1 MAPVRLLLGGRF
13 STAMRGVLALL
24 CLLPQGGLALAAA
37 PPAYAP
43 QEPSEEQRALVACT
57 PTGTFTNCTRF
68 TYSGGDQ
75 TFTVPAGVTSVYAR
89 LWGGGGG
96 GSPSAYYTGQ
106 FGGGGGGFTT
116 GTIAVTPGQSLTVT
130 SGQGGLM
137 NRTTAVYGGGGPGGR
152 GGAGGGLATGASGG
166 GMSAVWNGNYG
177 GTPLLIAGG
186 GGGSSPGADTGTP
199 AAGGGGGTNGGQDN
213 RPASS
218 GRGGTQSAGGAAAT
232 QTSCGS
238 ATAGSRFLG
247 GSGAPN
253 NNEGGGGGGGGLYGG
268 GGGACQ
274 GPSSLELNG
283 MGGGGSGY
291 TGGTGVTNAQTA
303 AGANS
308 AANGQGGLAAGRDD
322 ALYGSG
328 IGNGG
333 GTANGGNGE
342 VTLEWVTQIGLSIR
356 KTAAPTA
363 YVPGQS
369 LTYTVVVSNAGPAP
383 AVGAAV
389 RDALPAALSGFTWT
403 CSAGS
408 ASSGCGD
415 ASGTGSIDTTATVAV
430 NDSVTYTVTGTVPS
444 GTTGTLSNT
453 ATVTRPSATTD
464 PNCGP
469 TCSSSVDTPGRVT
482 TGLSVTKTPDKNPYV
497 PGQPLTYTIVVKN
510 AGPSDAVGTS
520 VADKLPNAI
529 QGFTW
534 KCTASSG
541 SSCGATASGTGDI
554 NTTVTI
560 LAGGQV
566 SYTLT
571 GTVPSDANGSLD
583 NRATVNPPTGATDPN
598 CSPKCTST
606 ANPIPPGNQAN
617 LVVSKTL
624 LTSPVVPGQQV
635 KWQVKVTNNGPSRA
649 RNVVVTDQVPA
660 GVTGAAM
667 VNDQDGSACPVA
679 NGTATCPA
687 VEIPVNGTASW
698 TLSGTLDPNATTTP
712 TNSAVVTGGP
722 DPSASSRT
730 AVASP
735 TATPTPQAGLTISKT
750 LLTSPVVP
758 GQQIQWRV
766 TVANSGPSRARNVV
780 VTDQVPAGVSGASM
794 KADADGTAC
803 SISGGVATCPA
814 VEIPAGSSAS
824 WTLSGT
830 LSPDATTTPT
840 NTAVVTGGP
849 DPSATARTAVASP
862 SALPTPQANLVV
874 SKSLLTSP
882 VVPGQQVQWRV
893 TVANSGPS
901 RARNVVVTDQVP
913 AGVSGASMKADADG
927 TACSISGGVATC
939 PAVEIPAGSSASW
952 TLSGSL
958 DPNAT
963 TTPTNTVTVTGGPD
977 PSASTRTAVA
987 SPTAAP
993 TPQAG
998 LKVSKSL
1005 VTNPV
1010 VPGQQ
1015 IQWQIN
1021 VFNSGPSRARNVVVG
1036 DQIPAGVN
1044 NATMTGPNG
1053 TTCPIAN
1060 GVATCPAV
1068 EIPAGQALNWTLTGT
1083 LDPNATATPTNT
1095 VTVTGGPDPTAS
1107 THTAVASPSNSPVP
1121 QANLAVSKVLLTSPV
1136 VPGQQVQ
1143 WQVSVT
1149 NNGPSRARNVVV
1161 TDQVP
1166 AGVSGASMT
1175 GSDGS
1180 TCPISGGVATCPAV
1194 EIPAGQTMTW
1204 MLSGTLDPN
1213 ATATPSNTVT
1223 VTGGPDPTASTHTAV
1238 ASPSNSPSPQAN
1250 LSVSKVLLTNP
1261 VVPGQ
1266 QIQWRVSV
1274 TNNGPSR
1281 ARNVVVTD
1289 QVPSGVADASMR
1301 ADAGGAGCPISGGV
1315 ATCPAVEIPAGQTL
1329 TWTLTGTLASDA
1341 TATPTN
1347 TVTVTGGPDP
1357 TAATHTAV
1365 ASPSNSPSPQAN
1377 LTVSKVL
1384 LTNPVVPGQQ
1394 IQWQVSVTNSGPSR
1408 ARNVVVTDQVPAGV
1422 SGASMAGA
1430 DGSTCVISGG
1440 VATCPA
1446 VEIPAGQTMTWTL
1459 SGTLDPN
1466 ATTTPTNSVTVTGG
1480 PDPTASSHTAVASPT
1495 SSPTPQAGL
1504 SIGKVLLTNPVV
1516 PGQQIQW
1523 QVTVTNNGPSRA
1535 RNVVV
1540 TDQVPASVNGA
1551 SMTADADGAN
1561 CPVSSGVATCPAVEI
1576 PAGQALTWT
1585 LSGTLSPDATTT
1597 PTNTAVVTGGPDPAA
1612 TARTAVAS
1620 PSSSPTP
1627 QAKLVVSKALLTDPV
1642 VPGQQVQWRV
1652 TVTNNGPSRAR
1663 NVVVTDTVPA
1673 GVNDPSMAASD
1684 GTACP
1689 IANGTATCP
1698 AVEIPAGSSAT
1709 WTLTGTLAP
1718 DATVTPTNTVTVTG
1732 GPDPSASTHTAVAS
1746 PTSTPS
1752 AQAKLVVSKVLL
1764 TDPVVPGQQ
1773 VQWRVSVTNNGPSR
1787 ARNVVVTDQVPAGV
1801 SGASMTGSD
1810 GSTCPITS
1818 GVATCPAVEIPAG
1831 QTMTWTLSG
1840 TLDANATTTPTNTAV
1855 VTGGPDPT
1863 ATAHTAVASPSTS
1876 PSPRANLTVSKSLL
1890 TNPVVPGQQ
1899 VQWRVSVT
1907 NSGPSRA
1914 RNVVVTDQVP
1924 AGVSGASMAGSDGS
1938 TCPISGGVAT
1948 CPAVEIPAGQTM
1960 TWTLTGTLAQD
1971 ATVTPT
1977 NTVTVTGGPDPTA
1990 ATHTA
1995 VASPS
2000 NSPSPQA
2007 NLTVSKSL
2015 LTNPVVP
2022 GQQIQWR
2029 VSVTNNGP
2037 SRARNVVVTD
2047 QVPTGVSAASMAA
2060 DADGAV
2066 CPISGGVA
2074 TCPAVEIPA
2083 GQTVTW
2089 TLTGTLAS
2097 DATATPSN
2105 TVTVTGGPDPTAAT
2119 HTAVA
2124 SPSNSPSP
2132 QANLTVSKVLLTNPV
2147 VPGQQIQWRVTVTNN
2162 GPSRARNVVVTDT
2175 VPTGVNA
2182 PSMAASDGTACP
2194 IANGTATC
2202 PAVEIPAGSSATW
2215 TLTGTLAP
2223 DATVTPTNTVTVTG
2237 GPDPS
2242 TSTHTAV
2249 ASPSNSPSQ
2258 QAKLSVS
2265 KVLLTDPVVPGQQVQ
2280 WRVSVTNNGPSRA
2293 RNVVVTDQ
2301 VPSGVNGASMAADA
2315 DGSTCPI
2322 ANGVATCPA
2331 VEIPVGQT
2339 ATWTLSGT
2347 LDANATSTPTNTAV
2361 VTGGPDPTATAH
2373 TAVASPSNSPSPQA
2387 NLSVSK
2393 ALLTDPVVPG
2403 QQVQWRVSVTNNGP
2417 SRARNVVV
2425 TDQVPSG
2432 VNDASMRADAGGAAC
2447 PISGGV
2453 ATCPAVEIPAGSSAS
2468 WTLTGTLAPDAT
2480 VTPTNTAVVTGG
2492 PDPTATAHT
2501 AVASPTSTPSAQA
2514 KLVVSKVLLTDPV
2527 VPGQQVQWRV
2537 SVTNNG
2543 PSRARNVVVT
2553 DQVPAGVS
2561 GASMAGS
2568 DGSTCPIAS
2577 GVATCPAVEIPAGQT
2592 MTWTLSG
2599 TLDSNATTTPTNT
2612 AVVTG
2617 GPDPTATAHT
2627 AVASPSTSPSPRA
2640 NLTVSK
2646 VLLTNPVVP
2655 GQQIQWRVSVTNNGP
2670 SRARNVVVT
2679 DQVPAGVNDASMLGS
2694 DGSTCPIAN
2703 GVATCPAMEIPA
2715 GQTMTWTL
2723 SGTLDPNATATPGNT
2738 VTVTGGPDP
2747 TAATHTA
2754 VASPSNSPS
2763 PRANLTV
2770 SKSLLTN
2777 PVVPG
2782 QQIQWRVSVTN
2793 NGPSRARNVVVTD
2806 TVPTGVNDASMRAD
2820 AGGAACPI
2828 SGGVATCPAV
2838 EIPAGQTLT
2847 WTLTGTL
2854 ASDATATPTNTVTVT
2869 GGPDPTDA
2877 THTAVASPSNS
2888 PSPQAN
2894 LTVSKVL
2901 LTNPVVPG
2909 QQIQWQ
2915 VSVTNNG
2922 PSRARNVVVTDRVPV
2937 GVSGASMTGSD
2948 GSTCPISGG
2957 VATCPAVEI
2966 PAGQTM
2972 TWTLSGTLDPNATT
2986 TPTNSVT
2993 VTGGPDPTASS
3004 HTAVASPTSSP
3015 TPQAG
3020 LSIGKVLLTNPVVP
3034 GQQIQWRVTVTN
3046 SGPSR
3051 ARNVVVMDQVPTS
3064 VNSASMT
3071 ADADGS
3077 TCPIASGVATC
3088 PAVEIPAGQTMT
3100 WTLSGTLDPNATS
3113 TPGNTAVV
3121 TGGPDPSATAHTAV
3135 ASPSSSPSP
3144 QANLSVSKVLLTDPV
3159 VPGQQIQWRVTV
3171 TNNGPSRA
3179 RNVVV
3184 TDAVPAGVNDPSMVA
3199 SDGTTCPIAN
3209 GTATCPAVE
3218 IPAGSSATWTL
3229 TGTLAPDATVTPTNT
3244 AVVTGG
3250 PDPTATAHTAVA
3262 SPSNSPSQ
3270 QARLTVSKV
3279 LLTDPVVP
3287 GQQVQ
3292 WRVSVTNNGPSR
3304 ARNVVVTDQV
3314 PSGVNGA
3321 SMTADADGS
3330 TCPIANGVATCP
3342 AVEIPVGQTLTWT
3355 LSGTLDAN
3363 ATSTPTNTAV
3373 VTGGPDPSATAH
3385 TAVASPPNSP
3395 SPQAKL
3401 TVSKVLLTNPVVPG
3415 QQIQWRVTVANNGPS
3430 RARNVVVTDLV
3441 PSGVN
3446 GASMKADADG
3456 STCPIANGVATCP
3469 AVEIPVGQTVTWTL
3483 TGTLSPD
3490 ATVTPTNTATVTGG
3504 PDPTA
3509 ATHTAVA
3516 SPSNSPLPQ
3525 ANLSVSKVLL
3535 TSPVVPGQQIQWR
3548 VTVTNNGPSRAR
3560 NVVVTDRVPDGVSG
3574 AGMTAADGT
3583 VCPITNGTAA
3593 CPAIELEVGQSQTY
3607 TLSGTLMQ
3615 DATVTPTNTAVVTGG
3630 PDPSATAHTAVASPS
3645 NSPSPQAKLTVSK
3658 VLLTNP
3664 VVPGEEIQWRVS
3676 VTNNGPS
3683 RARNVV
3689 VSDRIPDGVSDAV
3702 LQSDADASRCPITG
3716 GTAVCPAI
3724 ELEVG
3729 QTASYTLTGR
3739 LAPDA
3744 TVTPTN
3750 TAVVT
3755 GGPDPSATAHTAVAS
3770 PSNSP
3775 LPQANLSI
3783 AKVLVTN
3790 PVVPGQQIQWRVSVT
3805 NNGPSRAR
3813 NVVVT
3818 DTIPAMVNAPGM
3830 ASDTD
3835 GSTCPISN
3843 GVATCPAVEIPAGST
3858 VSYTVTGTLD
3868 PAATSTPANVAVV
3881 TGGPDPTATAHTA
3894 TAEASETVVPQARLS
3909 VSKVLLTDPVVPG
3922 QRIEWRISV
3931 TNNGPSRARNVV
3943 VSDRLPDGVVGAEL
3957 TPDAT
3962 HAACPVSGG
3971 VATCPA
3977 VEIPVGGTATYTV
3990 AGILAQ
3996 DATTVPGNIAVV
4008 TGGPDPSATAH
4019 TAVASPTGSPSPQ
4032 ARLSLAKVLVTDPV
4046 VPGGTIQWRVTVT
4059 NQGPSRARNVV
4070 VTDRVP
4076 DGVTGAMMVS
4086 DEDGTRCAITNG
4098 VAGCPAI
4105 ELEVGQMASYTLSG
4119 TLAADAV
4126 VTPTNT
4132 ATATGGPD
4140 PSTPTHTAVASPTNS
4155 PSPQANLSVSKVLVT
4170 DPVVPGQQIQWR
4182 VTVTNHGPSRA
4193 RNVVVT
4199 DRVPAGV
4206 SNASMVAQD
4215 GTACPIASGTATCP
4229 AVEIPAGQTL
4239 TWTLSGTLDANA
4251 TVTPINSV
4259 TVTGGPDPTASSH
4272 TAVASPSNSPSPQ
4285 ANLSVSK
4292 VLLTNPVVP
4301 GQQVQWRVS
4310 VTNNG
4315 PSRARNVVVTDQV
4328 PSGVNGASM
4337 VADADGANCPI
4348 GGGVAMCP
4356 AVEIAAGGTVTW
4368 TLTGTLSADATVT
4381 PSNTVTVT
4389 GGPDPSTPTHT
4400 AVASSSN
4407 SPLPQANLVVSK
4419 VLVTDPVVPGQQ
4431 IQWRVTVTNNG
4442 PSRARNVVVTDRI
4455 PDGVLNASMSAQD
4468 GTACSIANGTA
4479 TCPAVEIAAGG
4490 TVTWTLTGTLAP
4502 DATVT
4507 PTNTAVVTGGPDPT
4521 ATAHTAV
4528 ASPTNSPSPQANLS
4542 VSKVLLTN
4550 PVVPGQQIQWRVSV
4564 TNNGPSRARNVVV
4577 TDQVP
4582 AGVSNASMAADAGG
4596 ANCPI
4601 SGGVATCPAVEIP
4614 AGQTVTW
4621 TLTGTLSADA
4631 TVTPSN
4637 TVTVTG
4643 GPDPSTPTHTAV
4655 ASSSN
4660 SPLPQANLVVSKVL
4674 VTDPVVP
4681 GQQIQWRVTVTNNGP
4696 SRARNVV
4703 VTDRIPDGVLNAS
4716 MSAQDGTAC
4725 SIANGT
4731 ATCPAVEI
4739 AAGGT
4744 ATWTLTGTL
4753 APDATLT
4760 PTNTAVV
4767 TGGPDPTAT
4776 AHTAVA
4782 SPTNSPSP
4790 QANLSVSKVLLTNP
4804 VVPGQQIQWRVTV
4817 TNNGPSRARNVV
4829 VTDQVPAGV
4838 SNASMAAQDG
4848 TACPIANGV
4857 ATCPAVEIPAGDTVT
4872 WTLSGTLDANA
4883 TVTPI
4888 NSVTVTG
4895 GPDPSTPTHTAV
4907 ASPSNSPLPQANLSV
4922 SKVLLTNPVVPGQQ
4936 IQWRVSVTNN
4946 GPSRARNVVVT
4957 DQVPAGV
4964 SNASMAAQDGTA
4976 CPIAN
4981 GTATCPA
4988 VEILAGGT
4996 VTWTLTGTLDAD
5008 ATVTPTNSVTVT
5020 GGPDPSTPVHT
5031 ATASPSGT
5039 PEPQANLVV
5048 SKVLVTDPV
5057 VPGRQIQWQVSVR
5070 NDGPSRARNVVVSD
5084 QVPAGVLNA
5093 SMASQDGTVCPIV
5106 NGTATCPAVEIPV
5119 GGLLTWTL
5127 TGTLDPAATVTP
5139 TNTALVTGGPD
5150 PSAVTHTAVASPSTG
5165 PVAEARLSVAK
5176 VLVTDPVVPGG
5187 RIEWRVTVTNQGP
5200 SVARDVVV
5208 TDRVPDGVLN
5218 ASMTADDGIA
5228 CPIANGTAT
5237 CPAVGIAVGATR
5249 AWTLTGTLDAGA
5261 TVTPVNTATV
5271 TGGPDPVTPTH
5282 TAVASPSSSP
5292 SAQARLTVAK
5302 VLVTN
5307 PVVPGAPIEWQ
5318 VTVTNDGPSTA
5329 RGVVVT
5335 DRVPAGVSGASM
5347 TGPGGAS
5354 CTVTDGTATCPAVEI
5369 PVGRTL
5375 TWILRGTLDPAAT
5388 VTPANTVTVTGGPD
5402 PVTPTHT
5409 AVASPSSSPS
5419 GQARLTVAKVLLTSP
5434 VVAGQQI
5441 RWRVT
5446 VTNDG
5451 PSLARNVV
5459 VTDEVPAGVNDASM
5473 TADADGTPCPVAN
5486 GTATCPAVEIPV
5498 GTTLSW
5504 TLTGTL
5510 DPNAT
5515 AVPVNTVV
5523 VTGGPDPSATAHTAV
5538 ATPTEPITVQ
5548 HDLLLSKQASPANP
5562 KAGDTVTYTVT
5573 ATNRAS
5579 GTYLGAVVTDDLSG
5593 VLDGAVYDADARASS
5608 GRTAYAA
5615 PRLTWTLDL
5624 LPGATETL
5632 TYTVTVKSDAGG
5644 TALVNRLA
5652 ADGSNCS
5659 GGNGA
5664 RRAVAGNCSTT
5675 TTVRNTPSPS
5685 PTSKPPL
5692 PPTGS
5697 GNPFAALLATVV
5709 FLVVGGSLIAARRD
5723 RRSRR

>member
-1 MAPVRLLLGGRF
+1 MAPVRSLLGGRF

-106 FGGGGGGFTT
+106 FGGGGGGYTT

-166 GMSAVWNGNYG
+166 GMSAVWNGTYG

-199 AAGGGGGTNGGQDN
+199 AGGGGGGTTGGQDN

-291 TGGTGVTNAQTA
+291 TGGTGVTNAQTT

-308 AANGQGGLAAGRDD
+308 AANGQGGLAAGRSD

-342 VTLEWVTQIGLSIR
+342 VTLEWVTQTGLSIR
-356 KTAAPTA
+356 KTAAPTT
-363 YVPGQS
+363 YVPGRT

-403 CSAGS
+403 CAAGS

-534 KCTASSG
+534 RCTASSG

-554 NTTVTI
+554 NTTVNI

-583 NRATVNPPTGATDPN
+583 NRATVTPPTGATDPN

-862 SALPTPQANLVV
+862 SALPTPQANLIV

-882 VVPGQQVQWRV
+882 VVPGQQIQWRV
-893 TVANSGPS
+893 TVTNNGPS

-913 AGVSGASMKADADG
+913 AGVSGASMKADVDG

-1005 VTNPV
+1005 VTSPV

-1021 VFNSGPSRARNVVVG
+1021 VFNSGPSRARNVVVA

-1095 VTVTGGPDPTAS
+1095 VTVTGGPDPTAA
-1107 THTAVASPSNSPVP
+1107 THTAVASPSNSPSP

-1149 NNGPSRARNVVV
+1149 NNGPARARNVVV

-1166 AGVSGASMT
+1166 AGVSGASMA

-1180 TCPISGGVATCPAV
+1180 TCAISGGVATCPAV

-1204 MLSGTLDPN
+1204 TLSGTLDPN
-1213 ATATPSNTVT
+1213 ATATPS
-1223 VTGGPDPTASTHTAV
+1223 
-1238 ASPSNSPSPQAN
+1238 
-1250 LSVSKVLLTNP
+1250 
-1261 VVPGQ
+1261 
-1266 QIQWRVSV
+1266 
-1274 TNNGPSR
+1274 
-1281 ARNVVVTD
+1281 
-1289 QVPSGVADASMR
+1289 
-1301 ADAGGAGCPISGGV
+1301 
-1315 ATCPAVEIPAGQTL
+1315 
-1329 TWTLTGTLASDA
+1329 
-1341 TATPTN
+1341 N

-1394 IQWQVSVTNSGPSR
+1394 VQWRVSVTNNGPSRARNVVVTDQVPSGVANASMRADASGAACPISGGVATCPAVEIPAGQTMTWTLTGTLASDATATPSNTVTVTGGPDPTASTHTAVASPSNSPSPQANLTVSKVLLTNPVVPGQQIQWQVTVTNNGPSR

-1422 SGASMAGA
+1422 SGASMAGS
-1430 DGSTCVISGG
+1430 DGSTCAISGG

-1585 LSGTLSPDATTT
+1585 LTGTLSPDATTT

-1663 NVVVTDTVPA
+1663 NVVVTDAVPA
-1673 GVNDPSMAASD
+1673 GVNDPSMVASD

-1718 DATVTPTNTVTVTG
+1718 DATVTPTNTAVVTG
-1732 GPDPSASTHTAVAS
+1732 GPDPTATAHTAVAS

-1752 AQAKLVVSKVLL
+1752 PQAKLVVSKVLL

-1787 ARNVVVTDQVPAGV
+1787 ARNVVVTDQVPSGV

-1810 GSTCPITS
+1810 GSTCPIAS

-1899 VQWRVSVT
+1899 VQWQVSVT
-1907 NSGPSRA
+1907 NNGPSRA

-1924 AGVSGASMAGSDGS
+1924 SGVNGASMKADADGS
-1938 TCPISGGVAT
+1938 TCPIASGVAT

-1960 TWTLTGTLAQD
+1960 TWTLSGTLD
-1971 ATVTPT
+1971 PNATATPG

-1990 ATHTA
+1990 STHTA

-2022 GQQIQWR
+2022 GQQIQWQ

-2047 QVPTGVSAASMAA
+2047 TVPSGVNDASMRA
-2060 DADGAV
+2060 DAGGVA

-2083 GQTVTW
+2083 GQTMTW

-2124 SPSNSPSP
+2124 SPSNSP
-2132 QANLTVSKVLLTNPV
+2132 L
-2147 VPGQQIQWRVTVTNN
+2147 
-2162 GPSRARNVVVTDT
+2162 
-2175 VPTGVNA
+2175 
-2182 PSMAASDGTACP
+2182 
-2194 IANGTATC
+2194 
-2202 PAVEIPAGSSATW
+2202 
-2215 TLTGTLAP
+2215 
-2223 DATVTPTNTVTVTG
+2223 
-2237 GPDPS
+2237 
-2242 TSTHTAV
+2242 
-2249 ASPSNSPSQ
+2249 
-2258 QAKLSVS
+2258 
-2265 KVLLTDPVVPGQQVQ
+2265 
-2280 WRVSVTNNGPSRA
+2280 
-2293 RNVVVTDQ
+2293 
-2301 VPSGVNGASMAADA
+2301 
-2315 DGSTCPI
+2315 
-2322 ANGVATCPA
+2322 
-2331 VEIPVGQT
+2331 
-2339 ATWTLSGT
+2339 
-2347 LDANATSTPTNTAV
+2347 
-2361 VTGGPDPTATAH
+2361 
-2373 TAVASPSNSPSPQA
+2373 PQA
-2387 NLSVSK
+2387 NLS
-2393 ALLTDPVVPG
+2393 
-2403 QQVQWRVSVTNNGP
+2403 
-2417 SRARNVVV
+2417 
-2425 TDQVPSG
+2425 
-2432 VNDASMRADAGGAAC
+2432 
-2447 PISGGV
+2447 
-2453 ATCPAVEIPAGSSAS
+2453 
-2468 WTLTGTLAPDAT
+2468 
-2480 VTPTNTAVVTGG
+2480 
-2492 PDPTATAHT
+2492 
-2501 AVASPTSTPSAQA
+2501 
-2514 KLVVSKVLLTDPV
+2514 
-2527 VPGQQVQWRV
+2527 
-2537 SVTNNG
+2537 
-2543 PSRARNVVVT
+2543 
-2553 DQVPAGVS
+2553 
-2561 GASMAGS
+2561 
-2568 DGSTCPIAS
+2568 
-2577 GVATCPAVEIPAGQT
+2577 
-2592 MTWTLSG
+2592 
-2599 TLDSNATTTPTNT
+2599 
-2612 AVVTG
+2612 
-2617 GPDPTATAHT
+2617 
-2627 AVASPSTSPSPRA
+2627 
-2640 NLTVSK
+2640 
-2646 VLLTNPVVP
+2646 
-2655 GQQIQWRVSVTNNGP
+2655 
-2670 SRARNVVVT
+2670 
-2679 DQVPAGVNDASMLGS
+2679 
-2694 DGSTCPIAN
+2694 
-2703 GVATCPAMEIPA
+2703 
-2715 GQTMTWTL
+2715 
-2723 SGTLDPNATATPGNT
+2723 
-2738 VTVTGGPDP
+2738 
-2747 TAATHTA
+2747 
-2754 VASPSNSPS
+2754 
-2763 PRANLTV
+2763 
-2770 SKSLLTN
+2770 
-2777 PVVPG
+2777 
-2782 QQIQWRVSVTN
+2782 
-2793 NGPSRARNVVVTD
+2793 
-2806 TVPTGVNDASMRAD
+2806 
-2820 AGGAACPI
+2820 
-2828 SGGVATCPAV
+2828 
-2838 EIPAGQTLT
+2838 
-2847 WTLTGTL
+2847 
-2854 ASDATATPTNTVTVT
+2854 
-2869 GGPDPTDA
+2869 
-2877 THTAVASPSNS
+2877 
-2888 PSPQAN
+2888 
-2894 LTVSKVL
+2894 VSKVL

-2948 GSTCPISGG
+2948 GSTCPVASG

-2993 VTGGPDPTASS
+2993 VTGGPDPTTTS

-3034 GQQIQWRVTVTN
+3034 GQQIQWRVSVTN

-3051 ARNVVVMDQVPTS
+3051 ARNVVVTDQVPTS
-3064 VNSASMT
+3064 VNGASMT

-3077 TCPIASGVATC
+3077 TCPIANGVATC
-3088 PAVEIPAGQTMT
+3088 PAVEIPAGQTAT

-3135 ASPSSSPSP
+3135 ASPSNSPSP

-3262 SPSNSPSQ
+3262 SPSNSPAQ

-3314 PSGVNGA
+3314 PSGVNSA
-3321 SMTADADGS
+3321 SMKADADGS
-3330 TCPIANGVATCP
+3330 ICQIANGVATCP
-3342 AVEIPVGQTLTWT
+3342 AVEIPVGQTATWT

-3385 TAVASPPNSP
+3385 TVVASPSNSP

-3415 QQIQWRVTVANNGPS
+3415 QQIQWRVSVTNNGPS
-3430 RARNVVVTDLV
+3430 RARNVVVTDQV

-3446 GASMKADADG
+3446 SASMAADVDG

-3469 AVEIPVGQTVTWTL
+3469 AVEIPVGQTATWTLTGTLAQDATLTPGNTVTVTGGPDPSTPTHTAVASPSNSPLPQANLVVSKVLVTDPVVPGQQIQWRVSVTNNGPSRARNVVVTDRIPDRVLNGSMSAQDGTACPIASGTAACPAVEIPAGQTLTWTL

-3516 SPSNSPLPQ
+3516 SPSNSPVPQ
-3525 ANLSVSKVLL
+3525 ANLAVSKVLL
-3535 TSPVVPGQQIQWR
+3535 TNPVVPGQQIQWR

-3664 VVPGEEIQWRVS
+3664 VVPGEQIQWRVS

-3775 LPQANLSI
+3775 SPQANLSI

-3830 ASDTD
+3830 TSDTD
-3835 GSTCPISN
+3835 GSTCPINN

-3894 TAEASETVVPQARLS
+3894 TAEASETVVPQARLT

-3990 AGILAQ
+3990 AGTLAQ
-3996 DATTVPGNIAVV
+3996 DATTVPGNTAVV

-4215 GTACPIASGTATCP
+4215 GTACPMASGTATCP

-4251 TVTPINSV
+4251 TVTPTNS
-4259 TVTGGPDPTASSH
+4259 
-4272 TAVASPSNSPSPQ
+4272 
-4285 ANLSVSK
+4285 
-4292 VLLTNPVVP
+4292 
-4301 GQQVQWRVS
+4301 
-4310 VTNNG
+4310 
-4315 PSRARNVVVTDQV
+4315 
-4328 PSGVNGASM
+4328 
-4337 VADADGANCPI
+4337 
-4348 GGGVAMCP
+4348 
-4356 AVEIAAGGTVTW
+4356 
-4368 TLTGTLSADATVT
+4368 
-4381 PSNTVTVT
+4381 VTVT

-4400 AVASSSN
+4400 AVAS
-4407 SPLPQANLVVSK
+4407 
-4419 VLVTDPVVPGQQ
+4419 
-4431 IQWRVTVTNNG
+4431 
-4442 PSRARNVVVTDRI
+4442 PS
-4455 PDGVLNASMSAQD
+4455 
-4468 GTACSIANGTA
+4468 
-4479 TCPAVEIAAGG
+4479 
-4490 TVTWTLTGTLAP
+4490 
-4502 DATVT
+4502 
-4507 PTNTAVVTGGPDPT
+4507 
-4521 ATAHTAV
+4521 
-4528 ASPTNSPSPQANLS
+4528 NSPSPQANLS

-4582 AGVSNASMAADAGG
+4582 AGVSNASMAA
-4596 ANCPI
+4596 
-4601 SGGVATCPAVEIP
+4601 
-4614 AGQTVTW
+4614 
-4621 TLTGTLSADA
+4621 
-4631 TVTPSN
+4631 
-4637 TVTVTG
+4637 
-4643 GPDPSTPTHTAV
+4643 
-4655 ASSSN
+4655 
-4660 SPLPQANLVVSKVL
+4660 
-4674 VTDPVVP
+4674 
-4681 GQQIQWRVTVTNNGP
+4681 
-4696 SRARNVV
+4696 
-4703 VTDRIPDGVLNAS
+4703 
-4716 MSAQDGTAC
+4716 
-4725 SIANGT
+4725 
-4731 ATCPAVEI
+4731 
-4739 AAGGT
+4739 
-4744 ATWTLTGTL
+4744 
-4753 APDATLT
+4753 
-4760 PTNTAVV
+4760 
-4767 TGGPDPTAT
+4767 
-4776 AHTAVA
+4776 
-4782 SPTNSPSP
+4782 
-4790 QANLSVSKVLLTNP
+4790 
-4804 VVPGQQIQWRVTV
+4804 
-4817 TNNGPSRARNVV
+4817 
-4829 VTDQVPAGV
+4829 
-4838 SNASMAAQDG
+4838 QDG
-4848 TACPIANGV
+4848 TACPIGNGV

-4872 WTLSGTLDANA
+4872 WTLTGTLDADA

-4907 ASPSNSPLPQANLSV
+4907 ASPSNSPSPQANLSV

-4988 VEILAGGT
+4988 VEIPAGGT

-5020 GGPDPSTPVHT
+5020 GGPDPSTPVHI

-5039 PEPQANLVV
+5039 PEPQARLSV
-5048 SKVLVTDPV
+5048 SKVLLTDPA
-5057 VPGRQIQWQVSVR
+5057 VPGRQIQWQVSVT
-5070 NDGPSRARNVVVSD
+5070 NDGPSRARNVVVTD

-5093 SMASQDGTVCPIV
+5093 SMAAQDGTACPIA

-5150 PSAVTHTAVASPSTG
+5150 PSTVTHTAVASPSTG

-5176 VLVTDPVVPGG
+5176 VLVTDPVVPGR

-5218 ASMTADDGIA
+5218 ASMTADDGTV

-5249 AWTLTGTLDAGA
+5249 TWTLTGTLDAGA

-5271 TGGPDPVTPTH
+5271 TGGPDPSTPTH

-5335 DRVPAGVSGASM
+5335 DRVPAGVSGATM

-5354 CTVTDGTATCPAVEI
+5354 CTVADGTATCPAVEI

-5375 TWILRGTLDPAAT
+5375 TWTLRGTLDPAST

-5632 TYTVTVKSDAGG
+5632 TYTVTVKPDAGG
-5644 TALVNRLA
+5644 TALVNRLT

-5664 RRAVAGNCSTT
+5664 RRAVVGNCSTT